1 MKADYIY
8 LNYFRMKN
16 ALFVGLG
23 VLAVTAVAG
32 AAIYTNGFSN
42 MGSQFQGKLNLPGKP
57 VGTQAT
63 TLPGKTGDTHVAGA
77 TCIAFIPA
85 ELKESHG
92 VRIGPASLNTLK
104 FKGCD
109 KAKVK
114 KVQYNLSGQNTEL
127 QPLKITKD
135 GQDVS
140 EMLTKDSKDKLMQAN
155 TYFNKM
161 VGAQNY
167 NVDLEFQNAME
178 FTPNDDL
185 KIESNFS
192 KFDTNTTFKSNLMN
206 VTYQKDD
213 YTLMKTDYPSE
224 TVTMTYRDS
233 L

>member
-1 MKADYIY
+1 
-8 LNYFRMKN
+8 
-16 ALFVGLG
+16 
-23 VLAVTAVAG
+23 
-32 AAIYTNGFSN
+32 
-42 MGSQFQGKLNLPGKP
+42 
-57 VGTQAT
+57 
-63 TLPGKTGDTHVAGA
+63 
-77 TCIAFIPA
+77 
-85 ELKESHG
+85 
-92 VRIGPASLNTLK
+92 
-104 FKGCD
+104 
-109 KAKVK
+109 
-114 KVQYNLSGQNTEL
+114 
-127 QPLKITKD
+127 
-135 GQDVS
+135 
-140 EMLTKDSKDKLMQAN
+140 MQAN